1 MSFPEWGY
9 SYNALYVPLT
19 GGWHCAL
26 MPAHEVQEVDRS
38 WRLPFEERKQKRKEQ
53 NEQIEQDRQDFD
65 RLFKLRIDRRRAR
78 SCSEF
83 REYVAFISR
92 YSRVPSWD
100 LRDGAGITRALRTAV
115 RDRYI
120 IPVIARN
127 WHGGQR
133 VFRHYAPQRWTA
145 SAGGGTYREPSDVIT
160 YSEFKALQR
169 ANGELGVLDSVAD
182 SAGLTAARD
191 LASSGSGFDWMSV
204 IEAAGGAVA
213 GGALAGSDADS
224 SDNSMLES
232 FGDSDGG
239 KSLFGDAQP
248 FEYQPDSM
256 SGNSFE
262 VAARGVKMTGNE
274 PGGFTLNPNGLD
286 TDFFDVNGNL
296 TAQYHESHGDAHG
309 HNFYDG
315 VRDPAH
321 LPMSSIPRR

>member
-26 MPAHEVQEVDRS
+26 MPAHEVREVDRS

-53 NEQIEQDRQDFD
+53 TEQIEQDRQDFD
-65 RLFKLRIDRRRAR
+65 RLFKLHIDRRRAR

-83 REYVAFISR
+83 REFVAFISR

-100 LRDGAGITRALRTAV
+100 LLDGEGITQTLRTAV
-115 RDRYI
+115 RERYI

-133 VFRHYAPQRWTA
+133 VFRHYAPQRRTA
-145 SAGGGTYREPSDVIT
+145 SAGGGACREPSDVIT

-204 IEAAGGAVA
+204 IEAAGGA
-213 GGALAGSDADS
+213 LAGSDADS

-248 FEYQPDSM
+248 FEYQPDMFDRASDSLAGM
-256 SGNSFE
+256 SI
-262 VAARGVKMTGNE
+262 K
-274 PGGFTLNPNGLD
+274 GGPPNTWVVNPSGSGQLR
-286 TDFFDVNGNL
+286 L
-296 TAQYHESHGDAHG
+296 
-309 HNFYDG
+309 YDG
-315 VRDPAH
+315 RGNAAVDIDFDHDHGFGAPHSHNWDGKNRDLGNPVSI
-321 LPMSSIPRR
+321 LPY